1 MRCRTANMVLFC
13 GLFGFS
19 VLFSEIPGLFYSVQ
33 VREPL
38 TAAVCTH
45 IAGDLSKTLMFA
57 VSSDYIAPHFGEN
70 CIAVLVDSTHTLQIN
85 IGSDLKDN
93 QLKVSVQEYKSFQRL
108 RQPSDRA
115 RRTAGSM
122 LAIVQQSYPD
132 ATVTQYRPKYGPF
145 AP

>member
-1 MRCRTANMVLFC
+1 MRCRTVF
-13 GLFGFS
+13 F
-19 VLFSEIPGLFYSVQ
+19 SVQ

-38 TAAVCTH
+38 TAAVCTP
-45 IAGDLSKTLMFA
+45 IARDLSKTLMFA
-57 VSSDYIAPHFGEN
+57 VSNNYVAPHFGGN
-70 CIAVLVDSTHTLQIN
+70 CIAILVDSTRTLQIN

-93 QLKVSVQEYKSFQRL
+93 QIKVSVQEYESFQRL

-115 RRTAGSM
+115 RRIADAM
-122 LAIVQQSYPD
+122 LSTVQQSYPE